1 MVGNEKYNKIIDDS
15 IEHFLDRIR
24 KTIETKQYKRKRRAR
39 YSFEIFKPGNDEYY
53 EYKFFERRLEWYIRD
68 LVNSILFQLFQEN
81 SMRFT
86 CPGERAQSLI
96 DFNNIDFEERYP
108 FEFIMKNKCETVGY
122 RYTLLA
128 SNEIDYLVKKH
139 NVNRIV
145 ILNWENTEDQ
155 YSLKERLGCPDKRV
169 TEQSLKSFFVSI

>member
-1 MVGNEKYNKIIDDS
+1 MVGNKKYNKIIDDS
-15 IEHFLDRIR
+15 IEHFLERIR
-24 KTIETKQYKRKRRAR
+24 QTIETKEYKRKRKAR

-68 LVNSILFQLFQEN
+68 LVNSILFQLLQEN

-86 CPGERAQSLI
+86 CPDEGAKSLI
-96 DFNNIDFEERYP
+96 GFNNSDFEKSYP

-122 RYTLLA
+122 RYTFLA
-128 SNEIDYLVKKH
+128 SNEIDYLIKQF

-145 ILNWENTEDQ
+145 ILNWENTEDK
-155 YSLKERLGCPDKRV
+155 YSLKEMIGCPDKRV
-169 TEQSLKSFFVSI
+169 TQQGTDPRK